1 MIISSVLTYFFN
13 KNWIFLGM
21 FVGLNLVQYSFTNYC
36 PLKSLLKKI
45 GVRE

>member
-13 KNWIFLGM
+13 KNWIFLGL

-36 PLKSLLKKI
+36 SLKSLLKMI
-45 GVRE
+45 GVKE